1 MSAARRNNQTR
12 IGVIDIF
19 AGPGGLGEGFS
30 SFEDRQ
36 GSGIHPFELAV
47 SVEKEKS
54 AHATLRLRAFYRLL
68 LRQEGQAPKAYWDFL
83 SKASYLK
90 PTNVSHHFSNGPWS
104 GLWKEAE
111 NEALN
116 LELKKNLS
124 DNQPLFDRLDAVRAR
139 YDEMILIGGPPCQ
152 AYSVVGRAR
161 QSKVADFALKGD
173 PRHFLYKQYL
183 TILSRYQPAV
193 FIMENVKGILTS
205 KVGSQEMF
213 KSIQRDLADPS
224 AALRGGSS
232 SADKAMRYTL
242 LPIHVPQDTDRTA
255 DLVLDN
261 PSGFLIRSESYGLP
275 QARHRVIIMGVRED
289 LMNRHVAKIPGLNE
303 ADPSSTEEALSGLPR
318 LRSGLSRRTD
328 DADEW
333 FSAMERE
340 RKKVIAAVRNPFP
353 EVASALIGMVPA
365 ADLPRSSNRYAQG
378 RTSGLAASLRGE
390 NPGIVFNHQTRGH
403 MESDLGRYMFCAA
416 FAQEYRRSPRSE
428 EFPRVLEPDHENW
441 ESGDFADRFR
451 VQRRGIPSSTVTS
464 HLSKDGHAFIH
475 WDPAQ
480 CRSLTPREA
489 ARLQTFPDDYVF
501 MGSPTDQYVQ
511 VGNAVP
517 PALAS
522 MIAKVV
528 YEVFKGR

>member
-1 MSAARRNNQTR
+1 MSATRRNNQSR

-30 SFEDRQ
+30 SFEARQ

-83 SKASYLK
+83 NTASYLK
-90 PTNVSHHFSNGPWS
+90 PSGTSDHFGSGPWS
-104 GLWKEAE
+104 ALWREAE
-111 NEALN
+111 DEALN
-116 LELKKNLS
+116 LELKKSLS
-124 DNQPLFDRLDAVRAR
+124 DNQPLFDRLDAVRAL

-152 AYSVVGRAR
+152 AYSLVGRAR
-161 QSKVADFALKGD
+161 QSKVVDFALKGD
-173 PRHFLYKQYL
+173 PRHFLYQQYL

-193 FIMENVKGILTS
+193 FIMENVKGILSS

-224 AALRGGSS
+224 AALRGGSP

-242 LPIHVPQDTDRTA
+242 LPIYVPPGADRSA

-261 PSGFLIRSESYGLP
+261 PSGFLIRSEYCGLP

-289 LMNRHVAKIPGLNE
+289 VMGGHVATIPGLDV
-303 ADPSSTEEALSGLPR
+303 ADPSSIDEALAGLPR
-318 LRSGLSRRTD
+318 LRSGLSRRVD
-328 DADEW
+328 DPDEW
-333 FSAMERE
+333 LSAMERE
-340 RKKVIAAVRNPFP
+340 RKKVIAAARKPFP
-353 EVASALIGMVPA
+353 EVASTLAGMEPA
-365 ADLPRSSNRYAQG
+365 ADLPRQSIRYAPG
-378 RTSGLAASLRGE
+378 RTSGLAASLRGG
-390 NPGIVFNHQTRGH
+390 NPGVVFNHQTRSH
-403 MESDLGRYMFCAA
+403 METDLGRYMFCAA

-428 EFPRVLEPDHENW
+428 EFPSALEPDHGNW

-451 VQRRGIPSSTVTS
+451 VQRRGVPSNTVTS

-501 MGSPTDQYVQ
+501 MGPPTDQYVQ

-528 YEVFKGR
+528 YGVLEDR